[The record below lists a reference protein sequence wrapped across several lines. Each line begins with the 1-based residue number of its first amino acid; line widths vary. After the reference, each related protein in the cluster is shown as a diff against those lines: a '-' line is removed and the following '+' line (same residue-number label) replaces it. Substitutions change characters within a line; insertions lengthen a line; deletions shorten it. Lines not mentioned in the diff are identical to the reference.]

1 MTESTQ
7 EVKSFP
13 MPKNENELIE
23 CFKRI
28 RQDRDIATV
37 SSNYFL
43 GQMIVAV
50 YKKEYGKDKQQK
62 LATETGF
69 SKSTLY
75 KCHQFALKFTN
86 EQVDELCKGKF
97 ALPWRVVVSNLS
109 LEPVDFL
116 KHFHDAKTLDEFC
129 NALINL
135 KTTKSGG
142 KVRKTPTEKKI
153 PKKELEAKVREYEQL
168 IMLKD
173 EEIEDLKTQ
182 NAALEKKIEELMS
195 KCMDDIIS
203 EIEMEETV

>member
-1 MTESTQ
+1 MTERTQ
-7 EVKSFP
+7 EIKSFP
-13 MPKNENELIE
+13 MPKNEDELIE
-23 CFKRI
+23 CFKKI
-28 RQDRDIATV
+28 KQDQDIATV

-75 KCHQFALKFTN
+75 KCHQFTLKFTP

-116 KHFHDAKTLDEFC
+116 KHFHEAKTLDEFC
-129 NALINL
+129 NALQNL

-142 KVRKTPTEKKI
+142 KVQKTPKGNKDSKKRI
-153 PKKELEAKVREYEQL
+153 GGK
-168 IMLKD
+168 
-173 EEIEDLKTQ
+173 
-182 NAALEKKIEELMS
+182 S
-195 KCMDDIIS
+195 S
-203 EIEMEETV
+203 